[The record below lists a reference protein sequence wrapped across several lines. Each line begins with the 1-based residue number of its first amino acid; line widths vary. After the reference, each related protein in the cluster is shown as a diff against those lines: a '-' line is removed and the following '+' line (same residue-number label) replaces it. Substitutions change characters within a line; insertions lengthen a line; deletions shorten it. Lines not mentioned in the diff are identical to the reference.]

1 MPSPR
6 RLGKG
11 RVQFIGEQ
19 GWRDSRRTMTKF
31 LPLAAILAL
40 LASPTLAAPPKAPA
54 AKAAPR
60 EATRADMAK
69 RFDARF
75 AQIDTNKDGSLSRAE
90 VDAARASFVGL
101 TGKVITD
108 QVKQEFALT
117 DKNKDGQA
125 SLAEMTA
132 AAPAEGKAGV
142 AKVLEK
148 LDANNDQQLSQAE
161 FAAAA
166 PPPKVAGSDDFLA
179 RFDADKDV
187 KVTAAEYKAPGLA
200 AFDQIDANK
209 DGKVTAAEQQAAR
222 SATQG
227 R

>member
-31 LPLAAILAL
+31 LPLAGILAV
-40 LASPTLAAPPKAPA
+40 LASPTLAVPPKAPA

-101 TGKVITD
+101 TGKVITGSTPIPGSRFGT
-108 QVKQEFALT
+108 FAL
-117 DKNKDGQA
+117 A
-125 SLAEMTA
+125 RR
-132 AAPAEGKAGV
+132 
-142 AKVLEK
+142 
-148 LDANNDQQLSQAE
+148 
-161 FAAAA
+161 
-166 PPPKVAGSDDFLA
+166 LA
-179 RFDADKDV
+179 RRS
-187 KVTAAEYKAPGLA
+187 YGCRPLA
-200 AFDQIDANK
+200 
-209 DGKVTAAEQQAAR
+209 
-222 SATQG
+222 SMPL
-227 R
+227 